1 MDQIL
6 LRAEE
11 VASALSIGRS
21 KAYEMI
27 ASGELPVVR
36 IGRSVRGSAEALRE
50 WVEDR
55 TSDRAG
61 GQG

>member
-1 MDQIL
+1 MDQML

-36 IGRSVRGSAEALRE
+36 IGRSVRVSAEALRD
-50 WVEDR
+50 WVAAHTNEDR
-55 TSDRAG
+55 P
-61 GQG
+61 